1 MSIAD
6 IIQIILSILSLIAT
20 VAISVI
26 IYVLDRKREKRSRE
40 EALFYDAKSFILDN
54 NNGLDYLPL
63 CIIAASTRP
72 YVNHCRPI
80 YNSFNRSH
88 KELQNEIIRL
98 RNIPIGISNLNPFV
112 NVYLSRFIDFEQ
124 EYKMGKSMLY
134 DGGKY
139 FHRSIEQYA
148 KEMIDNPDPY
158 YFEVPCLSSTLKSFS
173 HNKNV
178 KTDLDGYI
186 DRYLEYVLRDR
197 ADTANSPELLVK
209 QSPMDL
215 LRSNF
220 MLESCSE
227 KELCFWIMRYIVS
240 ACQAFKNHHLIDVC
254 RENWRDLDIDLN
266 IIETYEDMY
275 YYTILTLLTTF
286 GKDEDIVL
294 V

>member
-1 MSIAD
+1 MSITD
-6 IIQIILSILSLIAT
+6 VIQIILSILSLIAT
-20 VAISVI
+20 VAISVV
-26 IYVLDRKREKRSRE
+26 IYVLDRKREKRSRKK
-40 EALFYDAKSFILDN
+40 ALFYDAKSFILDN
-54 NNGLDYLPL
+54 NNELDYLLL

-80 YNSFNRSH
+80 YNSFNRCH
-88 KELQNEIIRL
+88 KELQNKIIRL

-148 KEMIDNPDPY
+148 KEMIDNPDPFC
-158 YFEVPCLSSTLKSFS
+158 FEVPCLSSTLKSFT
-173 HNKNV
+173 HDKNV
-178 KTDLDGYI
+178 KTDLEGYI
-186 DRYLEYVLRDR
+186 DRYLEYILRDR
-197 ADTANSPELLVK
+197 ADTATFPELLVK
-209 QSPMDL
+209 QPPMNL
-215 LRSNF
+215 LHSKF

-227 KELCFWIMRYIVS
+227 KELCFWCMRYIVS
-240 ACQAFKNHHLIDVC
+240 ACQAFKNHHLIDGC